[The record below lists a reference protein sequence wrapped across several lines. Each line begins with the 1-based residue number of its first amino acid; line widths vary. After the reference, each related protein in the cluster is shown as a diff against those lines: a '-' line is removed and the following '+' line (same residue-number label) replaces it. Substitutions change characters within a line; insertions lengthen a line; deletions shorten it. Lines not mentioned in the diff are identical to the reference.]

1 MFPPLNVNDRDHSA
15 ATVIMAN
22 STGDDTQRI
31 SFKVVLLGEGAVGKT
46 SLVLRYVENKFND
59 KHISTL
65 QASFLEKRLNIAGR
79 RVNLA
84 LWDTA
89 GQERFHALGPIYYR
103 DSHGALLVYDI
114 TDEDS
119 FKKVKTW
126 VKELRKMLGEEI
138 CLRIVGNKID
148 LDKERHVSVEEA
160 ERYAESVGARH
171 FHTSAKLNKGIEE
184 LFLDLS
190 KAMLERSDEDTKTRP
205 GATNRAS
212 SSHRNVVTIVDDDA
226 GQSSSRRG
234 GCCGG
239 GGNGS

>member
-1 MFPPLNVNDRDHSA
+1 
-15 ATVIMAN
+15 MAN
-22 STGDDTQRI
+22 TRDDDYRRI

-59 KHISTL
+59 KHVSTL
-65 QASFLEKRLNIAGR
+65 QASFLEKRLNIAGQ

-148 LDKERHVSVEEA
+148 MDKERHVSVEEA
-160 ERYAESVGARH
+160 ERYAESVGAKH

-184 LFLDLS
+184 VFLDLS
-190 KAMLERSDEDTKTRP
+190 RAMLEKTDEEKKKRS
-205 GATNRAS
+205 GVANHLS
-212 SSHRNVVTIVDDDA
+212 SLNHQNVVTIVDDDA
-226 GQSSSRRG
+226 GQNSGQRS
-234 GCCGG
+234 GCCG
-239 GGNGS
+239 

>member
-1 MFPPLNVNDRDHSA
+1 
-15 ATVIMAN
+15 MAN
-22 STGDDTQRI
+22 AAASDDSQRI

-65 QASFLEKRLNIAGR
+65 QASFLTKRLNIAGR

-103 DSHGALLVYDI
+103 DSNGALLVYDI

-126 VKELRKMLGEEI
+126 VKELRKMLGDDI
-138 CLRIVGNKID
+138 CLRIVGNKTD
-148 LDKERHVSVEEA
+148 MDKDRHVSVEEA
-160 ERYAESVGARH
+160 ESYAESVGARH

-190 KAMLERSDEDTKTRP
+190 KAMLEKLDEDSKSRP
-205 GATNRAS
+205 GGINRTTS
-212 SSHRNVVTIVDDDA
+212 SRNVVTIVDDEA
-226 GQSSSRRG
+226 GQNSSRRG

-239 GGNGS
+239 SGS